1 MLAADEART
10 DEIAITSAVG
20 LRDRALIGLM
30 VYTFARVG
38 TVIKGILA
46 HLENRLDVHGGSN
59 DSRATLNDHRSP
71 SPACGRGSGRGD

>member
-46 HLENRLDVHGGSN
+46 HLENRLGAGQHPEHPP
-59 DSRATLNDHRSP
+59 RAPPQRVLP
-71 SPACGRGSGRGD
+71 GLME